1 MTPTTS
7 STDQPNVVRDLR
19 SLRDQ
24 LSQEIKAMSFAEER
38 AYLNQLLAASWASR
52 PEQSPSHKEAASLA
66 A

>member
-7 STDQPNVVRDLR
+7 STAQPNVVRDLR

-38 AYLNQLLAASWASR
+38 DYLDQLLAASRASR
-52 PEQSPSHKEAASLA
+52 PEQILNHKEVASQAA
-66 A
+66 